1 VENRIGHKTKI
12 MDIFKDRDKRKSFII
27 AILIYGGLA
36 VLFFFIGLKYP
47 DPPLE
52 EGGVEISMADF
63 GFDDRGFGEIEPAQ
77 SKPIETIEEST
88 TESVPEVVNSNV
100 EEAVTTQEESDI
112 SVPEEE
118 LEKDLVVEKTAE
130 EKIEEVKPEETKPVE
145 EPEPEI
151 DEKLKSA
158 LGAWDQPEESN
169 NEGTQEGTSGNEGVI
184 SGKPEGKGTFGG
196 NGSSFELGGRSM
208 SSGPKVGEKPKEEG
222 KVVLNIW
229 VNRDGDVVRTAQ
241 NLGESNTTSQHL
253 FNLAKNAAL
262 KARFN
267 QSPDAPPEQRG
278 KMTFIFILR

>member
-1 VENRIGHKTKI
+1 
-12 MDIFKDRDKRKSFII
+12 MDIFKDKDKRKSFII
-27 AILIYGGLA
+27 ALLIYGGLA

-63 GFDDRGFGEIEPAQ
+63 GFDDQGFGEIEPAQ
-77 SKPIETIEEST
+77 SKPIETIEESA
-88 TESVPEVVNSNV
+88 TESAPEELINNS
-100 EEAVTTQEESDI
+100 EEAVTTQEEEIEI
-112 SVPEEE
+112 SVPEEAI
-118 LEKDLVVEKTAE
+118 EKEPVVEKTPE
-130 EKIEEVKPEETKPVE
+130 EKVEEVKPEETKPIE
-145 EPEPEI
+145 EKEPEI

-229 VNRDGDVVRTAQ
+229 VNREGNVVRTAQ

-262 KARFN
+262 KAKFN

>member
-1 VENRIGHKTKI
+1 ME
-12 MDIFKDRDKRKSFII
+12 IFKDKDKRKSLII
-27 AILIYGGLA
+27 AILLYGGLA

-77 SKPIETIEEST
+77 SKPIQTIEESSS
-88 TESVPEVVNSNV
+88 EPAEPISSIV

-112 SVPEEE
+112 SVPEEKKE
-118 LEKDLVVEKTAE
+118 NEPVVEETPKEVVE
-130 EKIEEVKPEETKPVE
+130 ELKPKETKPIE
-145 EPEPEI
+145 EPEPVI
-151 DEKLKSA
+151 DEQLKSA

-169 NEGTQEGTSGNEGVI
+169 NEGTQENTAGNEGVI
-184 SGKPEGKGTFGG
+184 SGKPDGKGTFGG

-222 KVVLNIW
+222 TVVLNIW
-229 VNRDGDVVRTAQ
+229 VDRDGNVVRTGQ
-241 NLGESNTTSQHL
+241 NLGKSTTTSQHL
-253 FNLAKNAAL
+253 FNLAKKAAL
-262 KARFN
+262 KAKFN

>member
-1 VENRIGHKTKI
+1 
-12 MDIFKDRDKRKSFII
+12 MDVFKDKDKRKSLII

-63 GFDDRGFGEIEPAQ
+63 GFDDGGFGEIEPSQ
-77 SKPIETIEEST
+77 SKPIKTIEEVT
-88 TESVPEVVNSNV
+88 PEPIQENETAAVDES
-100 EEAVTTQEESDI
+100 VTTQDESEI
-112 SVPEEE
+112 SVPDNQTNKDPIVKEEPTE
-118 LEKDLVVEKTAE
+118 IAE
-130 EKIEEVKPEETKPVE
+130 EKTVESEPVK

-151 DEKLKSA
+151 NEQLKSA

-169 NEGTQEGTSGNEGVI
+169 NEGTQQGTIGNEGVI
-184 SGKPEGKGTFGG
+184 SGKPDGKGTFGG

-208 SSGPKVGEKPKEEG
+208 TIGPKVGEKPKEEG
-222 KVVLNIW
+222 TVVLNIW
-229 VNRDGDVVRTAQ
+229 VDRDGSVLRTTQ
-241 NLGESNTTSQHL
+241 NLGESTTTSQHL

-262 KARFN
+262 KAKFN
-267 QSPDAPPEQRG
+267 QSPDSAPEQRG

>member
-1 VENRIGHKTKI
+1 MEIL
-12 MDIFKDRDKRKSFII
+12 KDKDKRKSLII
-27 AILIYGGLA
+27 AIIIYSGLA

-63 GFDDRGFGEIEPAQ
+63 GFDDQGFGEIEPAQ
-77 SKPIETIEEST
+77 SKAVKTIEETAPEPVTEPIST
-88 TESVPEVVNSNV
+88 NI
-100 EEAVTTQEESDI
+100 EETVITQEESEI
-112 SVPEEE
+112 SVP
-118 LEKDLVVEKTAE
+118 E
-130 EKIEEVKPEETKPVE
+130 EKIEEVQVVEEVQEEKIEEIKPEEVTPVE
-145 EPEPEI
+145 EPEPEPEI

-229 VNRDGDVVRTAQ
+229 VNRDGNVVRTAQ

-262 KARFN
+262 KAKFN

>member
-1 VENRIGHKTKI
+1 
-12 MDIFKDRDKRKSFII
+12 MDIFKDKDKRKSLII

-77 SKPIETIEEST
+77 SKPIETIEEASP
-88 TESVPEVVNSNV
+88 EPVPEPISNNV
-100 EEAVTTQEESDI
+100 EETITTQEESDI
-112 SVPEEE
+112 SVPD
-118 LEKDLVVEKTAE
+118 EKKENEPKVDETPKDVVEETT
-130 EKIEEVKPEETKPVE
+130 PEETKPVE
-145 EPEPEI
+145 EPEPVI
-151 DEKLKSA
+151 DEQLKSA

-169 NEGTQEGTSGNEGVI
+169 NEGTQENTSGNEGVI

-222 KVVLNIW
+222 RVVLNIW
-229 VNRDGDVVRTAQ
+229 VDRNGNVVRTAQ
-241 NLGESNTTSQHL
+241 NLGESTTTSQHL
-253 FNLAKNAAL
+253 FNLAKKAAQ
-262 KARFN
+262 KAKFN
-267 QSPDAPPEQRG
+267 QSPNAPPEQRG